1 MSALLLLRG
10 LTGLSATL
18 AAVKLVTVL
27 EATATQPGLDGRR
40 GAGLAQQGLWSGP
53 PQLVS
58 PAQANTPGDAAEPTR
73 FAAAGAADRP
83 ASDAADGTIAA
94 ALRARREALDERE
107 RALALREQVIEAA
120 ERRLAARVSELTAL
134 QRAMEAQER
143 AAQERDE
150 AGWTGLARLYEA
162 MRPRDAAVI
171 FNQLD
176 MPILVQVVNRMA
188 YRRAAPVL
196 AAMDPDRARQ
206 LTAELTRLRAAG
218 LTPAAAAVP

>member
-27 EATATQPGLDGRR
+27 EAATTAPSLDGRR
-40 GAGLAQQGLWSGP
+40 SVATPGLWSGP

-58 PAQANTPGDAAEPTR
+58 PAHANTPTDPSDATRLAAPGGAERQGGDAT
-73 FAAAGAADRP
+73 
-83 ASDAADGTIAA
+83 DGLIAA

-107 RALALREQVIEAA
+107 RSLALREQVIDAA

-150 AGWTGLARLYEA
+150 SGWTGLARLYEA

-176 MPILVQVVNRMA
+176 MPILVQVVNRMG